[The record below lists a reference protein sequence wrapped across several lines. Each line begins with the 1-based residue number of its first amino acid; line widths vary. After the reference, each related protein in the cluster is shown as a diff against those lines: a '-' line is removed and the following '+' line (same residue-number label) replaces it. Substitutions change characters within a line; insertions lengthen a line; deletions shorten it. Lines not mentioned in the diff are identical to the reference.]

1 MSEMKVLPIWRSMMF
16 VPVNVDKFVDSAHTR
31 GADVVILD
39 LEDSILPKD
48 KERARTLVAAAA
60 PKVGRSGADVVVR
73 INRQW
78 RLCLRDLEAVV
89 SKDICALMLPKTE
102 SAEHVHMVAEVL
114 DELEAERGLPQ
125 GHTKLV
131 PMIEGAAAFFRVQ
144 KIAAAHAR
152 VVALTL
158 GAEDFALSVGMVPEA
173 EGLFYPKQQ
182 IVIAA
187 RAAGVLPLGFI
198 GTVADFKDLDA
209 FRATVRRS
217 RRLGFMGA
225 SVIHPSQIEILNAE
239 FRPSPEEVQ
248 QARKVVTAFEAAAG
262 GNQGA
267 IQVDG
272 KMVDIPVVERCRATL
287 ARHEA
292 IEQRTNTSLAP
303 LAGRGPG

>member
-1 MSEMKVLPIWRSMMF
+1 MAEQKKLPIWRSMMF

-31 GADVVILD
+31 GADVIILD

-60 PKVGRSGADVVVR
+60 PRVARSGADVLVR
-73 INRQW
+73 INRPW

-89 SKDICALMLPKTE
+89 SKEICALMLPKTE
-102 SAEHVHMVAEVL
+102 SADHVHMVAEVL

-131 PMIEGAAAFFRVQ
+131 TMIESAAAFFRAPE
-144 KIAAAHAR
+144 IAASHSR
-152 VVALTL
+152 IVALTL

-225 SVIHPSQIEILNAE
+225 SVIHPSQIEILNTE
-239 FRPSPEEVQ
+239 FRPSPEEVE
-248 QARKVVTAFEAAAG
+248 QASKVVSAFEAAAG

-272 KMVDIPVVERCRATL
+272 KMVDIPVVERCRGIL
-287 ARHEA
+287 SRHEA
-292 IEQRTNTSLAP
+292 IERRTKTQ
-303 LAGRGPG
+303 G

>member
-1 MSEMKVLPIWRSMMF
+1 MMF
-16 VPVNVDKFVDSAHTR
+16 VPVNVDKFVQSAHTR
-31 GADVVILD
+31 GADAIILD

-48 KERARTLVAAAA
+48 KTRARTLVAEAA
-60 PKVGRSGADVVVR
+60 PKVARSGADVVVR
-73 INRQW
+73 INRPW

-89 SKDICALMLPKTE
+89 SREICALMLPKAE
-102 SAEHVHMVAEVL
+102 SADHVRLVAEVL

-125 GHTKLV
+125 GHTQIV
-131 PMIEGAAAFFRVQ
+131 AMIESAGAFFRALE
-144 KIAAAHAR
+144 IAAAHAR
-152 VVALTL
+152 VIALTL

-198 GTVADFKDLDA
+198 GTVADYKDLDA

-248 QARKVVTAFEAAAG
+248 QARKVVEAFEAAASE
-262 GNQGA
+262 NRGA
-267 IQVDG
+267 IEVDG
-272 KMVDIPVVERCRATL
+272 KMVDIPVVERARHTL

-292 IEQRTNTSLAP
+292 IEQRTKL
-303 LAGRGPG
+303 RG

>member
-1 MSEMKVLPIWRSMMF
+1 MTENRKLPIWRSMLF
-16 VPVNVDKFVDSAHTR
+16 VPVNVDKFVASAHTR
-31 GADVVILD
+31 GADAIILD

-48 KERARTLVAAAA
+48 KAHARTLVAAAA
-60 PKVGRSGADVVVR
+60 TKVARSGADVLVR
-73 INRQW
+73 INRPW
-78 RLCLRDLEAVV
+78 RLCLHDLEAVV
-89 SKDICALMLPKTE
+89 SKEICALMLPKAE
-102 SAEHVHMVAEVL
+102 NAEHLRLVAEVL

-125 GHTKLV
+125 GHTRLV
-131 PMIEGAAAFFRVQ
+131 PMIESAAAFFRAQ
-144 KIAAAHAR
+144 EIAASHAR

-225 SVIHPSQIEILNAE
+225 SVIHPSQIEILNAG
-239 FRPSPEEVQ
+239 FGPSPEEVE
-248 QARKVVTAFEAAAG
+248 QARKVVAAFEAAAG
-262 GNQGA
+262 GSQGA

-272 KMVDIPVVERCRATL
+272 KMVDIPVVERARATL
-287 ARHEA
+287 ARHDA
-292 IEQRTNTSLAP
+292 IEQRAKAHS
-303 LAGRGPG
+303 

>member
-1 MSEMKVLPIWRSMMF
+1 MTEQKKLPIWRSMMF

-73 INRQW
+73 INRPW

-89 SKDICALMLPKTE
+89 SQDICALMLPKTE
-102 SAEHVHMVAEVL
+102 SADHVLMVAEVL

-144 KIAAAHAR
+144 EIAAAHSR
-152 VVALTL
+152 IVALTL
-158 GAEDFALSVGMVPEA
+158 GAAVFALSVGMVPEA

-217 RRLGFMGA
+217 RRLGFTGA

-292 IEQRTNTSLAP
+292 IEKRTA
-303 LAGRGPG
+303 RG

>member
-1 MSEMKVLPIWRSMMF
+1 MSEQKKLPVWRSMMF

-102 SAEHVHMVAEVL
+102 SADHVLMVAEVL

-131 PMIEGAAAFFRVQ
+131 VMIEGAAAFFRAQ
-144 KIAAAHAR
+144 EIAAAHAR

-292 IEQRTNTSLAP
+292 IEQRTQA
-303 LAGRGPG
+303 RG

>member
-1 MSEMKVLPIWRSMMF
+1 MSETKKLPIWRSMMF

-31 GADVVILD
+31 GADVIILD

-60 PKVGRSGADVVVR
+60 PKVARSGAEVVVR
-73 INRQW
+73 INRPW

-89 SKDICALMLPKTE
+89 SREICALMLPKTE
-102 SAEHVHMVAEVL
+102 SADHVLMVAEVL

-131 PMIEGAAAFFRVQ
+131 TMIESAAAFFRAQ
-144 KIAAAHAR
+144 EIAASHSR

-209 FRATVRRS
+209 FRATARRS
-217 RRLGFMGA
+217 RRLGFTGA
-225 SVIHPSQIEILNAE
+225 SVIHPSQIEILNTE

-272 KMVDIPVVERCRATL
+272 KMVDIPVVERARGTL

-292 IEQRTNTSLAP
+292 IEQRTKA
-303 LAGRGPG
+303 RG

>member
-1 MSEMKVLPIWRSMMF
+1 MSENKKLPVWRSMMF

-31 GADVVILD
+31 GADVIILD

-60 PKVGRSGADVVVR
+60 PKVARAGADVVVR
-73 INRQW
+73 INRPW
-78 RLCLRDLEAVV
+78 RLCLRDLEAAV
-89 SKDICALMLPKTE
+89 SREICALMLPKTE
-102 SAEHVHMVAEVL
+102 SADHVHMVAEVL
-114 DELEAERGLPQ
+114 DELEAERGLPR
-125 GHTKLV
+125 GHTQLV
-131 PMIEGAAAFFRVQ
+131 PMIESAGAFFRAQ
-144 KIAAAHAR
+144 EIAAADSR

-209 FRATVRRS
+209 FRATARRS
-217 RRLGFMGA
+217 RRLGFTGA
-225 SVIHPSQIEILNAE
+225 AVIHPSQIEILNAE
-239 FRPSPEEVQ
+239 FRPSAEEVQ
-248 QARKVVTAFEAAAG
+248 QARKVVAAFEAAAG

-272 KMVDIPVVERCRATL
+272 KMVDIPVVERARGTL

-292 IEQRTNTSLAP
+292 IEQRTKTRSGL
-303 LAGRGPG
+303 

>member
-1 MSEMKVLPIWRSMMF
+1 MSEQKKLPVWRSMMF

-102 SAEHVHMVAEVL
+102 SADHVLMVSEVL

-131 PMIEGAAAFFRVQ
+131 VMIEGAAAFFRAQ
-144 KIAAAHAR
+144 EIAAAHAR

-292 IEQRTNTSLAP
+292 IEQRTQA
-303 LAGRGPG
+303 RG